1 MKGGGNGEEE
11 GEGSGA
17 GGGEC
22 GSVSEN
28 ALVAVIV
35 LIFAL
40 CRHLVAQRSAAV
52 KFAKAVRA
60 DIEPLTSDVVE
71 GGSCTTGQPS
81 ISAHTDASFARERE
95 RHGGDHGWFVSS

>member
-1 MKGGGNGEEE
+1 LKGGGKGEEE

-60 DIEPLTSDVVE
+60 TIEPLTSDVVE
-71 GGSCTTGQPS
+71 GGSCTAGQPS
-81 ISAHTDASFARERE
+81 ISPPKPFFARERE
-95 RHGGDHGWFVSS
+95 RHGGDHVWLGPC

>member
-1 MKGGGNGEEE
+1 MKGGGKGEEE

-28 ALVAVIV
+28 VLVAVIV

-71 GGSCTTGQPS
+71 GGSCTTAQPS
-81 ISAHTDASFARERE
+81 ISPRFFFRTEQ
-95 RHGGDHGWFVSS
+95 HGGRM